1 MVLELVYA
9 LSVCFCFFTA
19 AIIYFK
25 INKNK
30 ILSAHLFTWYLI
42 LCGIS
47 NLFLVLV
54 SSGLIAKV
62 PYLYKIPAPFTL
74 LIMPLSY
81 LYVRGTLYNDIT
93 LKKIDLIHLL
103 PFVVFT
109 VNYLQFFFMPFE
121 EKVIIVNMVVE
132 DPVNVFIIQNGLLP
146 EWVYG
151 LSRGV
156 LFVIYLSLIWVLLKR
171 YYKYIDSVNA
181 HFLKTK
187 RWLYNFFKLQF
198 LYWIGLNVVFVI
210 LGWQFNRSIE
220 LDNLLN
226 FVVGLIVSIFYF
238 GISSYLLMNPRL
250 LLGLNS
256 IVDTLD
262 SEQVQVDFKKI
273 NQYFFHDKSYLNSK
287 LSVAD
292 ISSHIGLNSKKI
304 GIAVVVQG
312 YENINDYMN
321 SVRLNVVKTAMENN
335 LTNFSI
341 EGHAKNCGFN
351 SMPTFYR
358 AFKKKYNK
366 TPASFM
372 NQNGKPL

>member
-109 VNYLQFFFMPFE
+109 VNYLQFFFMPF
-121 EKVIIVNMVVE
+121 
-132 DPVNVFIIQNGLLP
+132 
-146 EWVYG
+146 
-151 LSRGV
+151 
-156 LFVIYLSLIWVLLKR
+156 
-171 YYKYIDSVNA
+171 
-181 HFLKTK
+181 
-187 RWLYNFFKLQF
+187 
-198 LYWIGLNVVFVI
+198 
-210 LGWQFNRSIE
+210 
-220 LDNLLN
+220 
-226 FVVGLIVSIFYF
+226 
-238 GISSYLLMNPRL
+238 
-250 LLGLNS
+250 
-256 IVDTLD
+256 
-262 SEQVQVDFKKI
+262 
-273 NQYFFHDKSYLNSK
+273 
-287 LSVAD
+287 
-292 ISSHIGLNSKKI
+292 
-304 GIAVVVQG
+304 
-312 YENINDYMN
+312 
-321 SVRLNVVKTAMENN
+321 
-335 LTNFSI
+335 
-341 EGHAKNCGFN
+341 
-351 SMPTFYR
+351 
-358 AFKKKYNK
+358 
-366 TPASFM
+366 
-372 NQNGKPL
+372 